1 MDRAFLRPPVVVR
14 NAMDRMQ
21 LGVESK
27 QDETLVKQW
36 LDFACQRAAAAKNNL
51 QTDLQTDPTIKC
63 SESPRTKR
71 PKLLA
76 REWLPCTSS

>member
-1 MDRAFLRPPVVVR
+1 MDRAFLRPPFVVR

-36 LDFACQRAAAAKNNL
+36 LDFACQRAASAAM
-51 QTDLQTDPTIKC
+51 QTDDTIKC
-63 SESPRTKR
+63 SSESPKTKR

-76 REWLPCTSS
+76 RESLPCTSS